1 MLVHLIIALAI
12 QFTQADQEQA
22 SSSPCTFSCPMTN
35 IHHQPLFKHDFAIPY
50 DSSYYSVFECVY
62 SEINANPKAH
72 SCFYTKTDGKQTL
85 AVKPNNCHSQAIPC
99 SNNPDNHHF
108 SSSSENH
115 YQVPAWV
122 ESGRYLLYL
131 KENPS

>member
-62 SEINANPKAH
+62 VDI
-72 SCFYTKTDGKQTL
+72 
-85 AVKPNNCHSQAIPC
+85 V
-99 SNNPDNHHF
+99 
-108 SSSSENH
+108 
-115 YQVPAWV
+115 
-122 ESGRYLLYL
+122 LLTSPLPLGVVSYPFDQL
-131 KENPS
+131 Q